1 MKNLFL
7 AITLLIGAFSIAAE
21 PASAPKAQGVLQ
33 YKVTEAKYASVHVQ
47 NATRAE
53 LVLNYDKLEVSLN
66 IKVAFHCPDGRI
78 CAQVMPVPVQ
88 IELPIVGIETD
99 MCGIRTVTAMLDD
112 RPADGELQQIKIID
126 PSKMTC
132 RTFVAVQPKA
142 TYVTSFYDRL
152 DGKTVTN
159 KSTMLLSLQ
168 AVKGENLESV
178 SMLESSLAPAILVK
192 YVIGSGFSPNP
203 TLQTL
208 YVDQIG
214 RVVNTVKVLRTGQ
227 VKTTVLAELTADGLK
242 NLNEKINDIPAD
254 AKMVDANEGE
264 PSCMDAPTSTIS
276 VRVQNRDVA
285 VFQRTGCHNLIN
297 ETSSAYELR
306 DMMFGFISLSY

>member
-7 AITLLIGAFSIAAE
+7 AITFLIGAVSTAAE
-21 PASAPKAQGVLQ
+21 STEKAQGVLQ

-47 NATRAE
+47 NATRAQ
-53 LVLNYDKLEVSLN
+53 LVLNYDKSEVSLN
-66 IKVAFHCPDGRI
+66 IKVAFDCPDGRI

-88 IELPIVGIETD
+88 VELPIVSVQTD
-99 MCGIRTVTAMLDD
+99 MCGIRTVTAMRDS
-112 RPADGELQQIKIID
+112 RPVDGELQQIKIID

-142 TYVTSFYDRL
+142 TYVTSYFDRL
-152 DGKTVTN
+152 DGVTVTN

-168 AVKGENLESV
+168 AVKDGNFESLGILET
-178 SMLESSLAPAILVK
+178 SLAPAILVK

-203 TLQTL
+203 TVQTL

-227 VKTTVLAELTADGLK
+227 IKTTVLAELTADGLK
-242 NLNEKINDIPAD
+242 NLKEKINSIPAD
-254 AKMVDANEGE
+254 AKLVDANEGE
-264 PSCMDAPTSTIS
+264 PRCTDAPTSTIS
-276 VRVQNRDVA
+276 VRVKYQDVV
-285 VFQRTGCHNLIN
+285 VFERAGCHNLSV

-306 DMMFGFISLSY
+306 EIMQGLVSLTH